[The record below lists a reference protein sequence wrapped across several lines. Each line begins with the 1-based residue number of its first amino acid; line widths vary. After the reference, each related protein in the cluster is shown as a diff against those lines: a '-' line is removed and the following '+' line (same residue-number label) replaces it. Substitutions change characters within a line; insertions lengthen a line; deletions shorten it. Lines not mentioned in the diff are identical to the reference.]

1 MNKKTI
7 ITILLVLV
15 AMTGQAQIHY
25 RLEGTIG
32 DSTLNTR
39 LLLNQGMSAMKLVN
53 AAIDTL
59 EVVGGKLIPTE
70 GTLEEPASFDL
81 KSVTEGDEKPDI
93 QSPVFIIEDG
103 TMRIHFNQKAEEYKA
118 PDSPLNRAFTEF
130 VGAFYPLL
138 HGDSIRQQR
147 LDSLMRSELS
157 RHNDDILGMQA
168 LAMVYTHVK
177 PTTVASWLELMSPR
191 VKAGEAWYGM
201 TMGLKAMGV
210 DMKSEKK
217 SFSPAE
223 GEKFVDFAVEYNG
236 KTTRLSDYVGR
247 GKYPNIIAAYNKY
260 KDRGLQVIGIAA
272 WDKPEDTLKAI
283 EDDGVPYPQIINSQE
298 IATSTYNLQ
307 GIPHIILFSPDG
319 TILARGLRGEDINK
333 KLKEIFPDNK

>member
-1 MNKKTI
+1 MHCFPFRRIANS
-7 ITILLVLV
+7 
-15 AMTGQAQIHY
+15 AE
-25 RLEGTIG
+25 REGH
-32 DSTLNTR
+32 STLEM
-39 LLLNQGMSAMKLVN
+39 GCCHV
-53 AAIDTL
+53 
-59 EVVGGKLIPTE
+59 TE

-191 VKAGEAWYGM
+191 VKAGEAN
-201 TMGLKAMGV
+201 T
-210 DMKSEKK
+210 
-217 SFSPAE
+217 
-223 GEKFVDFAVEYNG
+223 
-236 KTTRLSDYVGR
+236 
-247 GKYPNIIAAYNKY
+247 
-260 KDRGLQVIGIAA
+260 RGLERCVS
-272 WDKPEDTLKAI
+272 
-283 EDDGVPYPQIINSQE
+283 V
-298 IATSTYNLQ
+298 NLSVS
-307 GIPHIILFSPDG
+307 L
-319 TILARGLRGEDINK
+319 
-333 KLKEIFPDNK
+333 

>member
-1 MNKKTI
+1 
-7 ITILLVLV
+7 
-15 AMTGQAQIHY
+15 
-25 RLEGTIG
+25 
-32 DSTLNTR
+32 
-39 LLLNQGMSAMKLVN
+39 
-53 AAIDTL
+53 
-59 EVVGGKLIPTE
+59 
-70 GTLEEPASFDL
+70 
-81 KSVTEGDEKPDI
+81 
-93 QSPVFIIEDG
+93 
-103 TMRIHFNQKAEEYKA
+103 MRIHFNQKAEEYKA

-177 PTTVASWLELMSPR
+177 PTTVASWLELMSLR

-247 GKYPNIIAAYNKY
+247 GKYVLVDFWAS
-260 KDRGLQVIGIAA
+260 
-272 WDKPEDTLKAI
+272 WC
-283 EDDGVPYPQIINSQE
+283 
-298 IATSTYNLQ
+298 
-307 GIPHIILFSPDG
+307 
-319 TILARGLRGEDINK
+319 
-333 KLKEIFPDNK
+333 